1 MSCNPSIGGVGKGT
15 LVREVDAMGGLMGQV
30 ADSAGIQ
37 FRMLNSAKGP
47 AVRGPRAQMD
57 RDLYQ
62 QGMQKA
68 LQELP
73 NLWLVEDGVDD
84 LMLEKLSQSED
95 DAEERVKGVVTSSGP
110 EIQASQVV
118 ITTGTFLRG
127 MIYQGPDIRIPA
139 GRHMRDS
146 DGLEPPAVG
155 LAQTLERCKFPLGRL
170 KTGTPPRLDART
182 IDYTGLEI
190 QPSDN
195 PAKPFSFLNEHKQV
209 PLADKQVVCHA
220 TFTNEESHRIVREN
234 LHMLPQYDG
243 GRDGEGVGPRYCPSI
258 DAKVVRFA
266 DRSRHQLWLEPE
278 GLNTHLVYPN
288 GISTAL
294 PENLQLELLRTIKGL
309 EKVEIVRAGYSVEYD
324 YVDPRS
330 LHPTLET
337 KKLPGLYLAGQ
348 INGTTGYEEAA
359 AQGIVAGMNAGLSA
373 MGREPLVL
381 DRADAFTGVL
391 IDDLISLGTTEPYR
405 MFTSRSEFRLLLRA
419 DNADL
424 RLTRKAFEHGA
435 GIPIERMEK
444 LERKEKAM
452 EYARKALDEF
462 VRDPHEWNRY
472 GVKVGLDGVKRS
484 AAQILAFS
492 TVTPQDIERIW
503 REVGYEHADALPDE
517 IKELMKTE
525 CLYATQLRAQ
535 HQEIRVF
542 RNKQHVKIPEWVD
555 YSELPMISN
564 EEREKLQ
571 RAQPATI
578 HAASRIAGIR
588 SATLLLLY
596 QYAMRQPHD
605 GLTKKQRRRRA
616 IAQRSR
622 KQEEDPRRF
631 VNRSTLFKNA
641 VDVMGAATSTGLVDS
656 VLDGDIQQL
665 KTILHGHEADFKA
678 ASDSCASST
687 WELELEEAVH
697 TVVASELKSG
707 QHLQQLQIALELLL
721 HARPEAWSSTAS
733 SQDLSEVNGARNSA
747 VWTACH
753 RACATGNLG
762 FVAFVLQHYPA
773 QFEIQTRDAFGLF
786 PIDLVPPELLMSAE
800 EIADNL
806 REEPGSKKPE
816 TARTRR
822 SLALQRLRE
831 RKAKL
836 QDKQVRRLVGESN
849 IEAPSTSNNNQEE
862 ENSQFGEFY
871 VSFEPR
877 REHLSI
883 DQVRNMGHVH
893 ERSELLRVN
902 YRLPRKEPFLNG
914 YFQLIWR
921 ELGDARS
928 EEPNYDPQVTRLRD
942 ENSRFLDQ
950 EAPLHP
956 QLPQTQDN
964 QTKEVS
970 IVRTLDDPS
979 TSSGVEGCF
988 PVDVTHLPADSVCH
1002 VLFITCDRHMLH
1014 RTIALSTEGLA
1025 IQTADV
1031 DSDDYFSDSTSEE
1044 EVEDVS
1050 EHKQEVEVKQ
1060 PGYTFFVGGEEFSH
1074 PNSVFAGQ
1082 SFPDVEAFES
1092 FLRDLRV
1099 KKQRRLHEKQE
1110 QQECLEQ
1117 ARKQDM
1123 IRAQQ
1128 QEAGQEAEEM
1138 ASKNDEPEASATQR
1152 QEVRP
1157 AETPDD
1163 AKDLG
1168 NNQDDHETGN

>member
-1 MSCNPSIGGVGKGT
+1 MLTRRRPQVAPHVRRAALRAFSSAVAPSHFDVVVVGGGHAGCEAAAAASRTGAKTALVTQKLATVGEMSCNPSIGGVGKGT

-30 ADSAGIQ
+30 ADAAGIQ

-68 LQELP
+68 LRELP

-84 LMLEKLSQSED
+84 LMLEKVGESEAD
-95 DAEERVKGVVTSSGP
+95 GEERVKGVVTSSGR
-110 EIQASQVV
+110 EIQASNVV

-146 DGLEPPAVG
+146 DGLEAPAVG
-155 LAQTLERCKFPLGRL
+155 LAQTLERCNFPLGRL

-182 IDYTGLEI
+182 IDYTGLEA
-190 QPSDN
+190 QPSDD
-195 PAKPFSFLNEHKQV
+195 PPKPFSFLNEHKTV

-220 TFTNEESHRIVREN
+220 TYTNEESHRIVRDN
-234 LHMLPQYDG
+234 LHMLPSYDG

-337 KKLPGLYLAGQ
+337 KKLSGLYLAGQ

-435 GIPIERMEK
+435 GVPSERMEK
-444 LERKEKAM
+444 LEHKEKAM
-452 EYARKALDEF
+452 EYARKSLDDF
-462 VRDPHEWNRY
+462 VCDPHEWNRY
-472 GVKVGLDGVKRS
+472 GIKVGLDGVKRS

-492 TVTPQDIERIW
+492 TVSPADVERIW

-542 RNKQHVKIPEWVD
+542 RDKQHVQIPEWVD

-616 IAQRSR
+616 IAQRS
-622 KQEEDPRRF
+622 
-631 VNRSTLFKNA
+631 S
-641 VDVMGAATSTGLVDS
+641 
-656 VLDGDIQQL
+656 
-665 KTILHGHEADFKA
+665 EAK
-678 ASDSCASST
+678 
-687 WELELEEAVH
+687 
-697 TVVASELKSG
+697 
-707 QHLQQLQIALELLL
+707 
-721 HARPEAWSSTAS
+721 
-733 SQDLSEVNGARNSA
+733 
-747 VWTACH
+747 
-753 RACATGNLG
+753 
-762 FVAFVLQHYPA
+762 
-773 QFEIQTRDAFGLF
+773 
-786 PIDLVPPELLMSAE
+786 
-800 EIADNL
+800 
-806 REEPGSKKPE
+806 
-816 TARTRR
+816 
-822 SLALQRLRE
+822 
-831 RKAKL
+831 
-836 QDKQVRRLVGESN
+836 
-849 IEAPSTSNNNQEE
+849 
-862 ENSQFGEFY
+862 
-871 VSFEPR
+871 
-877 REHLSI
+877 
-883 DQVRNMGHVH
+883 
-893 ERSELLRVN
+893 
-902 YRLPRKEPFLNG
+902 
-914 YFQLIWR
+914 
-921 ELGDARS
+921 
-928 EEPNYDPQVTRLRD
+928 
-942 ENSRFLDQ
+942 
-950 EAPLHP
+950 
-956 QLPQTQDN
+956 
-964 QTKEVS
+964 
-970 IVRTLDDPS
+970 
-979 TSSGVEGCF
+979 
-988 PVDVTHLPADSVCH
+988 
-1002 VLFITCDRHMLH
+1002 
-1014 RTIALSTEGLA
+1014 
-1025 IQTADV
+1025 
-1031 DSDDYFSDSTSEE
+1031 
-1044 EVEDVS
+1044 
-1050 EHKQEVEVKQ
+1050 
-1060 PGYTFFVGGEEFSH
+1060 
-1074 PNSVFAGQ
+1074 
-1082 SFPDVEAFES
+1082 
-1092 FLRDLRV
+1092 
-1099 KKQRRLHEKQE
+1099 
-1110 QQECLEQ
+1110 
-1117 ARKQDM
+1117 
-1123 IRAQQ
+1123 
-1128 QEAGQEAEEM
+1128 
-1138 ASKNDEPEASATQR
+1138 
-1152 QEVRP
+1152 
-1157 AETPDD
+1157 
-1163 AKDLG
+1163 
-1168 NNQDDHETGN
+1168 

>member
-1 MSCNPSIGGVGKGT
+1 MFARRRPYVASYVRRAALRALSSAVAPPHFDVVVVGGGHAGCEAAAAASRTGAKTALVTQKLATIGEMSCNPSIGGVGKGT

-30 ADSAGIQ
+30 ADAAGIQ

-62 QGMQKA
+62 QGIQKA

-84 LMLEKLSQSED
+84 LMLEKINQSND
-95 DAEERVKGVVTSSGP
+95 DVEERVKGVVTSSGR

-139 GRHMRDS
+139 GRHMRDTA
-146 DGLEPPAVG
+146 GLEPPAVG

-170 KTGTPPRLDART
+170 KTGTPPRLDGRT
-182 IDYTGLEI
+182 IDYSDLEV

-195 PAKPFSFLNEHKQV
+195 PPKPFSFLNEHKQV

-220 TFTNEESHRIVREN
+220 TYTNEDSHRIVRDN

-258 DAKVVRFA
+258 DVKVVRFA

-309 EKVEIVRAGYSVEYD
+309 KKVEIIRAGYSVEYD

-337 KKLPGLYLAGQ
+337 KKLSGLFLAGQ

-359 AQGIVAGMNAGLSA
+359 AQGVVAGMNAGLSA
-373 MGREPLVL
+373 MGREPLIL

-435 GIPIERMEK
+435 GIPSERMEK

-452 EYARKALDEF
+452 EYARQALDEF

-492 TVTPQDIERIW
+492 TVTPQDIERLW
-503 REVGYEHADALPDE
+503 RQVGYEHADALPDE
-517 IKELMKTE
+517 IKEFMKTE

-542 RNKQHVKIPEWVD
+542 RNKQHVQIPEWVD

-571 RAQPATI
+571 QAQPATI

-616 IAQRSR
+616 IAQRSST
-622 KQEEDPRRF
+622 QEE
-631 VNRSTLFKNA
+631 A
-641 VDVMGAATSTGLVDS
+641 AAT
-656 VLDGDIQQL
+656 
-665 KTILHGHEADFKA
+665 
-678 ASDSCASST
+678 
-687 WELELEEAVH
+687 
-697 TVVASELKSG
+697 
-707 QHLQQLQIALELLL
+707 
-721 HARPEAWSSTAS
+721 
-733 SQDLSEVNGARNSA
+733 
-747 VWTACH
+747 
-753 RACATGNLG
+753 
-762 FVAFVLQHYPA
+762 
-773 QFEIQTRDAFGLF
+773 
-786 PIDLVPPELLMSAE
+786 
-800 EIADNL
+800 
-806 REEPGSKKPE
+806 
-816 TARTRR
+816 
-822 SLALQRLRE
+822 
-831 RKAKL
+831 
-836 QDKQVRRLVGESN
+836 
-849 IEAPSTSNNNQEE
+849 
-862 ENSQFGEFY
+862 
-871 VSFEPR
+871 
-877 REHLSI
+877 
-883 DQVRNMGHVH
+883 
-893 ERSELLRVN
+893 
-902 YRLPRKEPFLNG
+902 
-914 YFQLIWR
+914 
-921 ELGDARS
+921 
-928 EEPNYDPQVTRLRD
+928 
-942 ENSRFLDQ
+942 
-950 EAPLHP
+950 
-956 QLPQTQDN
+956 
-964 QTKEVS
+964 
-970 IVRTLDDPS
+970 
-979 TSSGVEGCF
+979 
-988 PVDVTHLPADSVCH
+988 
-1002 VLFITCDRHMLH
+1002 
-1014 RTIALSTEGLA
+1014 
-1025 IQTADV
+1025 
-1031 DSDDYFSDSTSEE
+1031 
-1044 EVEDVS
+1044 
-1050 EHKQEVEVKQ
+1050 
-1060 PGYTFFVGGEEFSH
+1060 
-1074 PNSVFAGQ
+1074 
-1082 SFPDVEAFES
+1082 
-1092 FLRDLRV
+1092 
-1099 KKQRRLHEKQE
+1099 
-1110 QQECLEQ
+1110 
-1117 ARKQDM
+1117 
-1123 IRAQQ
+1123 
-1128 QEAGQEAEEM
+1128 
-1138 ASKNDEPEASATQR
+1138 
-1152 QEVRP
+1152 
-1157 AETPDD
+1157 
-1163 AKDLG
+1163 
-1168 NNQDDHETGN
+1168 